1 MEKSINTTG
10 GDSATDA
17 VGSSVERDLA
27 EARQQLESIFDT
39 MQAGILL
46 VNSRGVITFAN
57 QRMAAMFG
65 YPLAELI
72 GSAYSE
78 HVHPDQRSEG
88 DFRMRRLITG
98 EDDHVHHERHYI
110 RKDGRDF
117 WGHLSGR
124 RLEDDQ
130 ANLCSLVGV
139 IADISEIRRAQ
150 EKLKQREQQFSSLA
164 DNLPDVVAR
173 FDRSLRHIYVNR
185 QIEAITGLSVN
196 DYLGKTNRELGMP
209 PELLEQWE
217 QAVSHAFEQG
227 EAVKIRF
234 SFPAV
239 DGIRHYESRI
249 VPERGEDGTFE
260 TVLGIARDITE
271 SVLAEQQL
279 SESEQRYRRLVESTP
294 AWIWRT
300 DSQLKPTYS
309 NGYVEKMLGYSI
321 EEFQQLDILELVHP
335 DDHEILRKTAA
346 EAAGGREWNGL
357 LLRWRARDGSWRF
370 IESSGGPIFD
380 EKGAFAGLQGI
391 DTDITDKLLLQQEQE
406 KNQRLESLGLLAGGI
421 AHDFNN
427 ILTGI
432 VGNLSL
438 ARMMIDDG
446 HRAAGRLDECEKA
459 AKRASELTQQL
470 LTFARGGEPVKKS
483 VDPARLIREAAS
495 FALRGSHVKELLE
508 LPEGLWNI
516 DADEGQINQTLNN
529 LLINAM
535 QAMPDGGTVTIR
547 AENRTADNLAQ
558 ALGRHVRVTVR
569 DTGSGIAPDQLNKIF
584 DPYFTTKQSGSGLGL
599 ASVYSI
605 VTRHGGTVTVS
616 SQLGNGAEFVLCLPA
631 AGESAASKAEQGEV
645 RAAAIPPDC
654 RVLVMDDE
662 ELIRDVAGMML
673 TELGCLP
680 ELCGEG
686 GAALELYRQ
695 ALERGTPY
703 DLVILDLT
711 VPGGMGGLEAARRIR
726 EIDPDARLLVSSG
739 YSNDAVTVDL
749 EGYGFCGA
757 IMKPYTLK
765 NLADELGRVLGVNN
779 Q

>member
-1 MEKSINTTG
+1 MEKPNKSTG
-10 GDSATDA
+10 GDEAG
-17 VGSSVERDLA
+17 GSSVERDLA
-27 EARQQLESIFDT
+27 EARQQLENIFDT

-46 VNSRGVITFAN
+46 VNYRGIIIFAN
-57 QRMAAMFG
+57 QRMASMFG
-65 YPLAELI
+65 YPLEELI
-72 GSAYSE
+72 GSAYGE
-78 HVHPDQRSEG
+78 HVHPEQRDEG
-88 DFRMRRLITG
+88 DARLRRLISG
-98 EDDHVHHERHYI
+98 DDDHVHHERHYI

-124 RLEDDQ
+124 RLVDDQ
-130 ANLCSLVGV
+130 GNLSSLVGV
-139 IADISEIRRAQ
+139 IADITEIKRDQ

-173 FDRSLRHIYVNR
+173 YDRSLRYVYINR
-185 QIEAITGLSVN
+185 QIEAITGIAA
-196 DYLGKTNRELGMP
+196 DDFLGKTNRELGMP
-209 PELLEQWE
+209 PELVDQWE
-217 QAVSHAFEQG
+217 EALAHVFEQG
-227 EAVKIRF
+227 ETVKVRF
-234 SFPAV
+234 VFPGV
-239 DGIRHYESRI
+239 NGTRHYESRL
-249 VPERGEDGTFE
+249 VPERGADGAFE

-271 SVLAEQQL
+271 SVMAEQQL
-279 SESEQRYRRLVESTP
+279 SESEQRYRRLVERTP

-300 DSQLKPTYS
+300 DSEMKHTYS

-321 EEFQQLDILELVHP
+321 EEFQQRDILDLVHP
-335 DDHEILRKTAA
+335 ADHAALRETVS
-346 EAAGGREWNGL
+346 EAASGREWSSL
-357 LLRWRARDGSWRF
+357 VLRWLARDGSWRF

-380 EKGAFAGLQGI
+380 EKGVFVGLQGI

-438 ARMMIDDG
+438 ARMMINDD

-495 FALRGSHVKELLE
+495 FALRGSHVREQLE
-508 LPEGLWNI
+508 LPEGLWSI

-529 LLINAM
+529 LLINAI

-547 AENRTADNLAQ
+547 AENRSADNLSHP
-558 ALGRHVRVTVR
+558 LGRHVRVSVR
-569 DTGSGIAPDQLNKIF
+569 DTGSGIAPDQLTKIF

-616 SQLGNGAEFVLCLPA
+616 SRPGCGAEFVLCLPA
-631 AGESAASKAEQGEV
+631 AGEPATPKADQRENSAAALPAG
-645 RAAAIPPDC
+645 C

-662 ELIRDVAGMML
+662 EIIRDVVGMML
-673 TELGCLP
+673 AELGCLP

-686 GAALELYRQ
+686 GAAVEQYRQ

-726 EIDPDARLLVSSG
+726 EINPDARLLVSSG

-749 EGYGFCGA
+749 KQYGFCGA

-765 NLADELGRVLGVNN
+765 NLADELGRVLGGNN
-779 Q
+779 P